1 MADDEEDY
9 PVGYKKPP
17 AHSRFKPGQSGNPK
31 GRPKKVGP
39 SISEAFWKELNSPVT
54 LTEKGGKSRKISLLQ
69 AIAKKQAKRAFEG
82 DIKSTELV
90 FKAAALGGADAARGL
105 ADLIGALD
113 TKHESHEV
121 IDAEVIRKQ
130 VTDGEGDAEN

>member
-1 MADDEEDY
+1 LADEKDY
-9 PVGYKKPP
+9 PVGYKRPP
-17 AHSRFKPGQSGNPK
+17 VHSQFKPGQSGNPK

-54 LTEKGGKSRKISLLQ
+54 LTEKSGKSRKISLLQ

-90 FKAAALGGADAARGL
+90 FKAAALGGADAERSL
-105 ADLIGALD
+105 TDLIRALD
-113 TKHESHEV
+113 IKHELHEV
-121 IDAEVIRKQ
+121 IDAEIVPQKI
-130 VTDGEGDAEN
+130 TNGEGNAEN